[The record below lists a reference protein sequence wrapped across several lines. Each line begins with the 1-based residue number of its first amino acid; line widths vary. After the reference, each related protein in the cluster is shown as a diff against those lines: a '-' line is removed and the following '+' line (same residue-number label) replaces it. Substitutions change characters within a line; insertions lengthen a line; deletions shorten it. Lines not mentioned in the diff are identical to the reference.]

1 MPRVTRRRAAAL
13 ALLVTAVAFLVPL
26 FSGSARA
33 LGRAPFAAPP
43 PARRFAGW
51 AEVFRDA
58 PRVELFSLDTG
69 AVEVARAAMLGPT
82 DPGAASY
89 PGGEAPLRVFAHLI
103 RHPTQGDLLIDSGLD
118 RSFAGDRYGNIARPA
133 RWILAL
139 LLDAPYAQRPGE
151 AIEDRLEALGARPH
165 TLLLTHLHMDHTA
178 GIPAL
183 GARGLA
189 HVVTGPG
196 EADDVYQVFGFG
208 HLGGVPRLEELDFDG
223 APILAPLGPAIDVL
237 GDGSLWAV
245 STPGHSVG
253 HVSFVV
259 NATSGPVLLTG
270 DATHFRWAFEHGVG
284 PAAPSP
290 AEEATARESLARLR
304 AFAAAHPEVVV
315 FTGHEAPR

>member
-103 RHPTQGDLLIDSGLD
+103 RHPTQGDLLIDSGLET
-118 RSFAGDRYGNIARPA
+118 RIYYVS
-133 RWILAL
+133 
-139 LLDAPYAQRPGE
+139 LD
-151 AIEDRLEALGARPH
+151 
-165 TLLLTHLHMDHTA
+165 
-178 GIPAL
+178 
-183 GARGLA
+183 
-189 HVVTGPG
+189 
-196 EADDVYQVFGFG
+196 GF
-208 HLGGVPRLEELDFDG
+208 D
-223 APILAPLGPAIDVL
+223 
-237 GDGSLWAV
+237 
-245 STPGHSVG
+245 TQ
-253 HVSFVV
+253 
-259 NATSGPVLLTG
+259 TT
-270 DATHFRWAFEHGVG
+270 
-284 PAAPSP
+284 SP
-290 AEEATARESLARLR
+290 ASA
-304 AFAAAHPEVVV
+304 
-315 FTGHEAPR
+315 